1 MPLLTSAKANT
12 AGSIYTMTTKRRA
25 IGIVRVSQVN
35 GRDGESF
42 ASPSEQRGRIEV
54 ECERQGLKLVMVHEE
69 LDVSGGTPLEK
80 RAGLRSAVEAIEAGE
95 ASVVIAAYFDRL
107 VRSLEVQ
114 TELVRRVE
122 AANGQVLAV
131 DVGPVTNGSACQWL
145 SGALLGAVSE
155 YQRRTTSERTVE
167 AQRRAVARGVPP
179 LASIPPGYRRG
190 TDGRLVVESRE
201 APIIAEGFLMRS
213 EGATIKEVCA
223 YWCAHGI
230 ERSWRSTQTTL
241 ASRIVLGEIHFGEMV
256 NLNAHPAIVD
266 AEDSSGAYREQ
277 SSPVVPAPN
286 RSGCW
291 PARVSCAAEPAGG
304 AKDVRRLAQPRSLP
318 DVPLSPDGRLPA
330 AGLDLCRARR
340 GRGGRARA
348 IHAGECRGPASAG
361 ENVRSAE
368 DELAAAQRALEGAI
382 QTLSGL
388 EDVPATRERL
398 SVLRE
403 TAENAQARVDQMRG
417 TGRTVNLNASA
428 DWERLT
434 LDGQRALIRAT
445 VARATVGPGRGAE
458 RIEIQ
463 DVAA

>member
-1 MPLLTSAKANT
+1 
-12 AGSIYTMTTKRRA
+12 MTTKRRA

-266 AEDSSGAYREQ
+266 AETFRRVQGTIVARGPRAKSERLLARQGVLRCGTCGRKMCVGSRSPGRYPMYRCPPTGDCQ
-277 SSPVVPAPN
+277 Q
-286 RSGCW
+286 
-291 PARVSCAAEPAGG
+291 RVSISAERAEG
-304 AKDVRRLAQPRSLP
+304 AVVEHVRSMLAN
-318 DVPLSPDGRLPA
+318 VE
-330 AGLDLCRARR
+330 
-340 GRGGRARA
+340 GRA
-348 IHAGECRGPASAG
+348 SAE